1 MKPVPFEYD
10 APETVEAA
18 LALLAE
24 HGDDGKVLAGGQ
36 SLVPMMNFRLA
47 RPSHL
52 IDINRLPGLS
62 GIERNG
68 NLSLGALVRQAQ
80 VEASPIVADAAPLLV
95 IATRWIGHPPIRA
108 RGTVGGS
115 LVHND
120 PAGEYPAALL
130 ALDATATAASVRG
143 ERAMTVDAL
152 LADWLSTT
160 LEPDELVTSVTIP
173 GDALTGDVGMAELA
187 RRHGDFALAGS
198 VVRLVPGADGTIEDV
213 RIVAFGG
220 LPRATRMTHAEDA
233 LKGTRPGDAAFE
245 EAGRRASA
253 AADPVS
259 DIHASAEYRRHL
271 IGVMTVRALRSATER
286 RPA

>member
-1 MKPVPFEYD
+1 MKPVPFEYY
-10 APETVEAA
+10 APDTVEAA

-24 HGDDGKVLAGGQ
+24 HGDEGKILAGGQ

-52 IDINRLPGLS
+52 IDVNRLPGLD
-62 GIERNG
+62 GIHRNG
-68 NLSLGALVRQAQ
+68 NLTLGALVRQAQ
-80 VEASPIVADAAPLLV
+80 VEASPVIAESAPLLQ

-115 LVHND
+115 LAHND

-143 ERAMTVDAL
+143 ERTVSVDVL

-160 LEPDELVTSVTIP
+160 LEPDELVTSVAIP
-173 GDALTGDVGMAELA
+173 GDALRGDVGMAELA

-198 VVRLVPGADGTIEDV
+198 VVRLVTGGDGTIEDV

-220 LPRATRMTHAEDA
+220 LPRATRMTDAEDG
-233 LKGTRPGDAAFE
+233 LKGAGPSDASFA

-253 AADPVS
+253 AANPVS

-271 IGVMTVRALRSATER
+271 IGVMTVRALQSATER